1 MELRSEEAVGFAAR
15 GLRTHFLFE
24 FYPEEKKMKR
34 RLLLMVLSL
43 AIAASAAGPAIAGG
57 PAKVQS
63 LNPSE
68 MGQPVVVK
76 GKIAFMQNLGGYT
89 VNGEDPF
96 GEFMIVNQDRQWLG
110 TLLKNGKKVTI
121 EGRLRGAEFLFIEK
135 IDGKP
140 YSGKAASK

>member
-1 MELRSEEAVGFAAR
+1 
-15 GLRTHFLFE
+15 
-24 FYPEEKKMKR
+24 MKR
-34 RLLLMVLSL
+34 KLLLIVLSL
-43 AIAASAAGPAIAGG
+43 AFAASVAGPALAGG
-57 PAKVQS
+57 PAKDQS

-76 GKIAFMQNLGGYT
+76 GKIAFMKNLGGYI

-96 GEFMIVNQDRQWLG
+96 GEFMIVNQNAQLLG
-110 TLLKNGKKVTI
+110 TLVKNGTKVTI

-140 YSGKAASK
+140 YPGKVVSK

>member
-1 MELRSEEAVGFAAR
+1 M
-15 GLRTHFLFE
+15 
-24 FYPEEKKMKR
+24 R
-34 RLLLMVLSL
+34 RKLLLIFLSL
-43 AIAASAAGPAIAGG
+43 AFAASIAGPALAGG
-57 PAKVQS
+57 PAKEQS

-76 GKIAFMQNLGGYT
+76 GKIAFMKNLGGYV

-96 GEFMIVNQDRQWLG
+96 GEFMIVNQNVQLLG
-110 TLLKNGKKVTI
+110 TLVKNGKKVAI

-140 YSGKAASK
+140 YRGEAASN